1 MHLKRTKRFV
11 RDYADLPEE
20 LKERTKKAL
29 HSLLKDPRYPSLQ
42 IKKMEGSQNIWE
54 LRVSDS
60 YRITFQISEDIL
72 ILRRIVDDDEY
83 IRWAGELKIKDG

>member
-1 MHLKRTKRFV
+1 MHLKRTKRFAK
-11 RDYADLPEE
+11 DYADLSEE

-60 YRITFQISEDIL
+60 YRITFQISEDTY
-72 ILRRIVDDDEY
+72 ILRRIGTHKV
-83 IRWAGELKIKDG
+83 LKKP